1 MRNVNPLERIAS
13 LAGKPVEAISNA
25 MNRPISPSPQSVV
38 GLLRRGHPLRDEV
51 RDRIVL
57 VTGASSGIGEA
68 AALQIGAAGGEV
80 ILVARGA
87 EKLAETAEAV
97 EAAGGTAHVHPTDLT
112 SYEAIDAL
120 VADVIA
126 QYGGVDFLVNNA
138 GRSIRRS
145 LALSYDRFHD
155 FERTMQLNYFAPMRL
170 ILGLIPGMRERNF
183 GHIVNV
189 SSVGVQTRV
198 PRFAAYIAS
207 KAALDTASDAF
218 QAETRDENVRFTT
231 IYMPLVRTP
240 MIAPTKIYDRFPALT
255 PEQAGEVV
263 CQAIADR
270 PRRISPAF
278 GRMASVADGL
288 SPQLMDVVRN
298 RGFKMFKDSTAATG
312 GKAAAPAD
320 ETVTPA
326 GRAFAEVTRG
336 VHW

>member
-1 MRNVNPLERIAS
+1 MNPLERIANI
-13 LAGKPVEAISNA
+13 AGRPAEAISKA
-25 MNRPISPSPQSVV
+25 MNRPIAPSPQSVM
-38 GLLRRGHPLRDEV
+38 GLLRRGHPLREV
-51 RDRIVL
+51 VKDRMVL

-68 AALQIGAAGGEV
+68 AALQIGNAGGNV

-87 EKLAETAEAV
+87 EKLADTARAV
-97 EAAGGTAHVHPTDLT
+97 EAAGGTAHVHPTDLS
-112 SYEAIDAL
+112 SYDAIDAL

-126 QYGGVDFLVNNA
+126 EHGGVDILVNNA

-145 LALSYDRFHD
+145 LTLSYDRFHD

-170 ILGLIPGMRERNF
+170 ILGLIPGMRERKF

-218 QAETRDENVRFTT
+218 QAETRDDNVAFTT
-231 IYMPLVRTP
+231 IFMPLVRTP

-255 PEQAGEVV
+255 PEEAGEVV
-263 CQAIADR
+263 CEAIANR

-298 RGFKMFKDSTAATG
+298 RGFKMFKDSSAAKG
-312 GKAAAPAD
+312 GKAGTPED
-320 ETVTPA
+320 EQVTAA